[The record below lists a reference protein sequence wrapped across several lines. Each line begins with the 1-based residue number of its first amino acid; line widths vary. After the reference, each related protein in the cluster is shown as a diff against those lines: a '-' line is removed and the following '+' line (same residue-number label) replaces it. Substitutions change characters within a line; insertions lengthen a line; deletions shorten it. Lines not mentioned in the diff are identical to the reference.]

1 MLTHVQYYRKEL
13 IKYLFSINSNIDWDD
28 FINTYMTVE
37 PRKLLHKIKS
47 LIWIDKDLS
56 YDNGMQRN
64 KQLFSYY
71 TNLLNKYYPILRN
84 ECVYILDVNG
94 GNNATVNS
102 NVDGNSNDVVNS
114 NVDQFIIN
122 EIKVKI
128 NVLVRL
134 LSIMTIKYKLISSSA
149 LSQTNMSE
157 IKILIPTGSITY
169 SNPNAILDSF
179 SGIMIVDN
187 YFNIY
192 NNEMDIELNFFK
204 LSIYQLSKNTD
215 ITTESIINQKYG
227 FLKFTSNN

>member
-64 KQLFSYY
+64 KQLFAHY
-71 TNLLNKYYPILRN
+71 TNLLNKYYPVLRN
-84 ECVYILDVNG
+84 ECVYILDVNDG
-94 GNNATVNS
+94 GNCNS

-122 EIKVKI
+122 EIKAKI

-134 LSIMTIKYKLISSSA
+134 LSIMTIKYKLISSST

-169 SNPNAILDSF
+169 PNPNAILDSF

-204 LSIYQLSKNTD
+204 LSIHQLSKNID

>member
-64 KQLFSYY
+64 KQLFAYY
-71 TNLLNKYYPILRN
+71 TNLLNKYYPILHN

-94 GNNATVNS
+94 GDNVTVNS
-102 NVDGNSNDVVNS
+102 SVDVNSNDDVNS

-122 EIKVKI
+122 EIKAKI

-134 LSIMTIKYKLISSSA
+134 LSIMTIKYKLISSST

>member
-64 KQLFSYY
+64 KQLFAYY

-84 ECVYILDVNG
+84 ECVYILDVNEG
-94 GNNATVNS
+94 DNTTVNS

-122 EIKVKI
+122 EIKAKI

-134 LSIMTIKYKLISSSA
+134 LSIMTIKYKLISSST

-169 SNPNAILDSF
+169 SNPNSILDSF